1 MPPLRSL
8 LLFSACFCLAAQ
20 EPPRLSETDSV
31 QKLVETLFPKSTR
44 LKEIRMGEIVRE
56 LGIREGSQVADVGC
70 ASGEFSIVLSHIVGP
85 QGRVYC
91 EDIDGNKQYGLG
103 KAKANFRQRRLRN
116 VTLILGAPD
125 DPKLPAAA
133 LDAVMIVNAY
143 HEMPKYVA
151 MLHRIGESLKPGGR
165 LVIMDNRPNRTLS
178 RPREKQTRNHVLSV
192 DLAAADVAA
201 AGFRILDRQDGF
213 LDDPDSE
220 SAHWLIAAERPR
232 S

>member
-91 EDIDGNKQYGLG
+91 EDIDG
-103 KAKANFRQRRLRN
+103 R
-116 VTLILGAPD
+116 
-125 DPKLPAAA
+125 
-133 LDAVMIVNAY
+133 
-143 HEMPKYVA
+143 
-151 MLHRIGESLKPGGR
+151 
-165 LVIMDNRPNRTLS
+165 
-178 RPREKQTRNHVLSV
+178 
-192 DLAAADVAA
+192 
-201 AGFRILDRQDGF
+201 
-213 LDDPDSE
+213 SE
-220 SAHWLIAAERPR
+220 EHTSE
-232 S
+232 